1 MESVKKVYEA
11 LDTLD
16 EKDTQVDEV
25 IKTVALQKWMTDTI
39 LANKEETF
47 DGRPEFLEFLG
58 FRFDGDTLISPSG
71 IKYII
76 TLNFTQ
82 K

>member
-16 EKDTQVDEV
+16 EKDTQV